1 MAYSDI
7 QNKVSQIR
15 MADQIL
21 LAQEMSDEEKYKK
34 KKQLKKQT
42 RRTPKQRR
50 ADKIKKDPTMQGG
63 SPGTVFVPPEVELDP
78 TAEEIQEA
86 LQDEDM
92 RQGDY
97 LEDPENP
104 FNINT
109 LLQIGGAAG
118 SMIPFMGGNMLKM
131 LIGGPNAMA
140 MDFQDAMGGG
150 GYVGTDVPEGLGG
163 PVFINSGGEAYI
175 YKGGQFRFDGMYDPA
190 RHGPVFPKAQA
201 NDDMKIAKL
210 PHTPPTE
217 KIVLPNGKLMD
228 SPLRFKTDQ
237 ERIKFMEDFSRGY
250 GRYSQKNTPMNIA
263 QVGAQGAHTNVDIH
277 KHTDM
282 EGKTT
287 LKVLPKFGAT
297 YNGPIRLKKV
307 E

>member
-21 LAQEMSDEEKYKK
+21 LAQEMSDEEKFKK
-34 KKQLKKQT
+34 KKELKKQV
-42 RRTPKQRR
+42 RQTPQQRR
-50 ADKIKKDPTMQGG
+50 NKQIKNDPKFQGG
-63 SPGTVFVPPEVELDP
+63 SPGTVYVPPEVELDP
-78 TAEEIQEA
+78 TDQEIQEA
-86 LQDEDM
+86 LREDDY
-92 RQGDY
+92 RRGDY
-97 LEDPENP
+97 LEDPEQP

-109 LLQIGGAAG
+109 LLQIGGA
-118 SMIPFMGGNMLKM
+118 
-131 LIGGPNAMA
+131 IGGGVVPLLQQLLIRNPNAMA
-140 MDFQDAMGGG
+140 MNFEDTGLGDGGF
-150 GYVGTDVPEGLGG
+150 VGTSRTN
-163 PVFINSGGEAYI
+163 VFINSGGEAYI
-175 YKGGQFRFDGMYDPA
+175 LEPNGNFKFDGMYDPA

-250 GRYSQKNTPMNIA
+250 GKYSQKNTPMSIA
-263 QVGAQGAHTNVDIH
+263 QRGVGAPHSNVRIYEEKDYYGNTN
-277 KHTDM
+277 K
-282 EGKTT
+282 
-287 LKVLPKFGAT
+287 KVLPYFGAT

-307 E
+307 

>member
-7 QNKVSQIR
+7 QNRVSQIR

-21 LAQEMSDEEKYKK
+21 LAQEMSDEEKFKK
-34 KKQLKKQT
+34 KKELKKQV
-42 RRTPKQRR
+42 RKTPQQRR
-50 ADKIKKDPTMQGG
+50 NDQIKKDPKFQGG
-63 SPGTVFVPPEVELDP
+63 APGDVFVPPDGP
-78 TAEEIQEA
+78 ITDQDIQDA

-92 RQGDY
+92 EQGDY
-97 LEDPENP
+97 LEDPEQP

-140 MDFQDAMGGG
+140 MNVEDALPRGGF
-150 GYVGTDVPEGLGG
+150 VGTKRTNVYVND
-163 PVFINSGGEAYI
+163 GGEAFI
-175 YKGGQFRFDGMYDPA
+175 REPNGNFKFDGFYDPA
-190 RHGPVFPKAQA
+190 THGPIFPGLGLVQ
-201 NDDMKIAKL
+201 NQSNNNMKIAKL

-250 GRYSQKNTPMNIA
+250 GRYSQKNTPMTIA
-263 QVGAQGAHTNVDIH
+263 QRGVGAPHSNVKIYEEKDYYGNTN
-277 KHTDM
+277 K
-282 EGKTT
+282 
-287 LKVLPKFGAT
+287 KVLPYFG
-297 YNGPIRLKKV
+297 GSRIGKIIPKKA
-307 E
+307 

>member
-21 LAQEMSDEEKYKK
+21 LAQEMSDEEKFKK
-34 KKQLKKQT
+34 KKELKKQV
-42 RRTPKQRR
+42 RQTPQQRR
-50 ADKIKKDPTMQGG
+50 NKQIKNDPKFQGG
-63 SPGTVFVPPEVELDP
+63 SPGTVYVPPEVELDP
-78 TAEEIQEA
+78 TDQEIQEA
-86 LQDEDM
+86 LREDDY
-92 RQGDY
+92 RRGDY
-97 LEDPENP
+97 LEDPEQP

-109 LLQIGGAAG
+109 LLQIGGA
-118 SMIPFMGGNMLKM
+118 
-131 LIGGPNAMA
+131 IGGGVVPLLQQLLIRNPNAMA
-140 MDFQDAMGGG
+140 MNFEDTGLGDGGF
-150 GYVGTDVPEGLGG
+150 VGTSRTN
-163 PVFINSGGEAYI
+163 VFINSGGEAYI
-175 YKGGQFRFDGMYDPA
+175 LEPNGNFKFDGMYDPA

-250 GRYSQKNTPMNIA
+250 GRYSQKNTPMTIA
-263 QVGAQGAHTNVDIH
+263 QIGAQGAHTNVDIH

-287 LKVLPKFGAT
+287 LKVLPDFGA
-297 YNGPIRLKKV
+297 GRIGKIRLKKV
-307 E
+307 

>member
-7 QNKVSQIR
+7 QNRVSQIR

-21 LAQEMSDEEKYKK
+21 LAQEMSDEEKFKK
-34 KKQLKKQT
+34 KKELKKQV
-42 RRTPKQRR
+42 RKTPQQRR
-50 ADKIKKDPTMQGG
+50 NDQIKKDPKFQGG
-63 SPGTVFVPPEVELDP
+63 APGDVFVPPDGP
-78 TAEEIQEA
+78 ITDQDIQDA

-92 RQGDY
+92 EQGDY
-97 LEDPENP
+97 LEDPEQP

-140 MDFQDAMGGG
+140 MDFQDAMKGG
-150 GYVGTDVPEGLGG
+150 GYIGTDVPPGLGG

-175 YKGGQFRFDGMYDPA
+175 YKGGQFHFDGLYDPA
-190 RHGPVFPKAQA
+190 RHGPAFPQAKAK
-201 NDDMKIAKL
+201 DDMKIAKL

-250 GRYSQKNTPMNIA
+250 GRYSQKNTPMTIA
-263 QVGAQGAHTNVDIH
+263 QRGVGAPHSNVKIYEEKDYYGNTN
-277 KHTDM
+277 K
-282 EGKTT
+282 
-287 LKVLPKFGAT
+287 KVLPYFG
-297 YNGPIRLKKV
+297 GSRIGKIRPKKV
-307 E
+307 

>member
-118 SMIPFMGGNMLKM
+118 SMIPAMGREALKYFF
-131 LIGGPNAMA
+131 GPRAMA
-140 MDFQDAMGGG
+140 MNFEDTGLGDGGF
-150 GYVGTDVPEGLGG
+150 VGTSRTN
-163 PVFINSGGEAYI
+163 VFINSGGEAYI
-175 YKGGQFRFDGMYDPA
+175 LEPNGNFKFDGMYDPA
-190 RHGPVFPKAQA
+190 THGPVFPRAQA

-250 GRYSQKNTPMNIA
+250 GRYSQKNTPMTIA
-263 QVGAQGAHTNVDIH
+263 QRGVGAPHSNVKIYEEKDYYGNTN
-277 KHTDM
+277 K
-282 EGKTT
+282 
-287 LKVLPKFGAT
+287 KVLPYFG
-297 YNGPIRLKKV
+297 GSRIGKIRPKKV
-307 E
+307 

>member
-21 LAQEMSDEEKYKK
+21 LAQEMSDEEKFKK
-34 KKQLKKQT
+34 KKELKKQV
-42 RRTPKQRR
+42 RQTPQQRR
-50 ADKIKKDPTMQGG
+50 NKQIKNDPKFQGG
-63 SPGTVFVPPEVELDP
+63 SPGTVYVPPEVELDP
-78 TAEEIQEA
+78 TDQEIQEA
-86 LQDEDM
+86 LREDDY
-92 RQGDY
+92 RRGDY
-97 LEDPENP
+97 LEDPEQP

-109 LLQIGGAAG
+109 LLQIGGA
-118 SMIPFMGGNMLKM
+118 
-131 LIGGPNAMA
+131 IGGGVVPLLQQLLIRNPNAMA
-140 MDFQDAMGGG
+140 MNFEDTGLGDGGF
-150 GYVGTDVPEGLGG
+150 VGTSRTN
-163 PVFINSGGEAYI
+163 VFINSGGEAYI
-175 YKGGQFRFDGMYDPA
+175 LEPNGNFKFDGMYDPA
-190 RHGPVFPKAQA
+190 THGPVFPRAQA

-263 QVGAQGAHTNVDIH
+263 QIGADGAHTNVRIYEEKDGYGNTY
-277 KHTDM
+277 KR
-282 EGKTT
+282 
-287 LKVLPKFGAT
+287 VLPYFGVG
-297 YNGPIRLKKV
+297 YGGPIRPKKV
-307 E
+307 